1 MKTLML
7 LSVVLASLLFVSE
20 AQAQI
25 GQGWIVFST
34 EAASDTSYFLDYGW
48 KTSDLPGGIKG
59 RPSLDAH
66 IFTFKKN
73 VDALSPKL
81 AEAATN
87 RTVFETVTMGE
98 ETVDDLFDSI
108 DMYRVEIA
116 SVRNGSQTLA
126 KDPNVEFVTVFF
138 KKLKI
143 NGGTPK

>member
-7 LSVVLASLLFVSE
+7 LFVALALILSTSNAR
-20 AQAQI
+20 AQK
-25 GQGWIVFST
+25 GEGWLVFST
-34 EAASDTSYFLDYGW
+34 EESSDTCQFTDYGW
-48 KTSDLPGGIKG
+48 KTSDLPGGIQG

-73 VDALSPKL
+73 VDAFSPKL
-81 AEAATN
+81 AEAAAN

-98 ETVDDLFDSI
+98 VTVDNLFDSI

-126 KDPNVEFVTVFF
+126 KNPNIEFVTVFF